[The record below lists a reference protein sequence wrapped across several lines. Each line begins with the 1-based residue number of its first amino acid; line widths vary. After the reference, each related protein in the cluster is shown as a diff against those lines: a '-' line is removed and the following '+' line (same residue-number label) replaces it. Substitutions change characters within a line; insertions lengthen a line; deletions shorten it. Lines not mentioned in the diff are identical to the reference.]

1 MWPLLHTKLLCP
13 VICVKWISMSYQ
25 KQERE
30 KRREGGVPEAERGGK
45 EKESGKNEEER
56 AEEFKMRERR
66 GRKDRQ
72 ETDGRRGKKRMQG
85 AREGNWEWWS
95 AFLMQ
100 VSTLLG
106 VGYGRK
112 NAVPTVEHV
121 VPLKA
126 KPLFQ

>member
-1 MWPLLHTKLLCP
+1 M
-13 VICVKWISMSYQ
+13 
-25 KQERE
+25 
-30 KRREGGVPEAERGGK
+30 GK

-66 GRKDRQ
+66 GRKD
-72 ETDGRRGKKRMQG
+72 TGGRRGKKRMQG